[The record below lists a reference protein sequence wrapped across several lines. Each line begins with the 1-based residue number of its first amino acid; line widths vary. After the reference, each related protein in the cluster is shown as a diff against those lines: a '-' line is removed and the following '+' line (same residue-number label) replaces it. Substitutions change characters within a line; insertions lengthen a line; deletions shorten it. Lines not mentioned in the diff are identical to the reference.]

1 MVTIL
6 FCSGFYGFGIWT
18 VGMEIMLDK
27 GILAEKGD
35 GCVRIDLGQI
45 WELTSMSC
53 GLEG

>member
-1 MVTIL
+1 MVTVL
-6 FCSGFYGFGIWT
+6 LGSGFCGFRIWT
-18 VGMEIMLDK
+18 EGMEIMLDK

-35 GCVRIDLGQI
+35 GCVIIDLGQI

>member
-1 MVTIL
+1 
-6 FCSGFYGFGIWT
+6 
-18 VGMEIMLDK
+18 MEIMLDK
-27 GILAEKGD
+27 GILVEKGD